1 MAPTTKNENNLNS
14 SLSEL
19 SEIADWFEQQQEVD
33 VEKGLEKVKRAS
45 EIIKVSK
52 KRLGDIENQFKE
64 IKAEIDS
71 EIGEGEEFSSAAS
84 QDVGAD
90 EEMNIE
96 DIPF

>member
-1 MAPTTKNENNLNS
+1 MATTTKNENNLNS

-45 EIIKVSK
+45 EIIKASK

-71 EIGEGEEFSSAAS
+71 EIGDDEEIQSIPS
-84 QDVGAD
+84 QDAGAD
-90 EEMNIE
+90 EEMNVE